1 MAEKDQPARTS
12 QRTLPVVD
20 RSSSRPTIAAK
31 DVGVTLTISARA
43 LEEMDRIHDETIKAA
58 QEAQKFSLR

>member
-1 MAEKDQPARTS
+1 MTNEETPRDPTPSQDTAQASKRTTIPAS
-12 QRTLPVVD
+12 
-20 RSSSRPTIAAK
+20 A
-31 DVGVTLTISARA
+31 VGVTLTISEQA

>member
-1 MAEKDQPARTS
+1 MAEKDKAE
-12 QRTLPVVD
+12 RTLPVA
-20 RSSSRPTIAAK
+20 RASNRTTIPAK
-31 DVGVTLTISARA
+31 DVGVTLTISERA

>member
-12 QRTLPVVD
+12 PRTLQVVD
-20 RSSSRPTIAAK
+20 RTSSRPTIPAK
-31 DVGVTLTISARA
+31 DVGVTLTISEEA

-58 QEAQKFSLR
+58 QEAQRFSLR